1 MSETS
6 NKSVNDLP
14 NAAESSLAKEPKA
27 KKATSKKAVKKT
39 SVSGADSSKA
49 KKAKSDKKKLV
60 RQTAA
65 NLEEAVKKIQELSQ
79 TNLRKFNESLDI
91 AIKLGIDAKQTDQ
104 SVKGSILLPHGLGKK
119 VRIVVFTNNEDQ
131 KKIALESGAMLVG
144 LEDLIAKIEEGF
156 LDFDCC
162 IATPEVMQKI
172 SKVAKKL
179 GPRGLMPS
187 PKNGTVTT
195 DIKKAVSDAMK
206 GKVDFK
212 NDKAGIVHCS
222 AGKVNFAID
231 QLVENIKTIVKAVK
245 DSKTE
250 NSKGKFILHFY
261 LNSTMGPA
269 ISVNVDSL

>member
-1 MSETS
+1 MSEIS
-6 NKSVNDLP
+6 NKSASDSANVV
-14 NAAESSLAKEPKA
+14 ESLKELKSTKTAA
-27 KKATSKKAVKKT
+27 KKTVKKA
-39 SVSGADSSKA
+39 GA
-49 KKAKSDKKKLV
+49 KKEKSEKKKLV
-60 RQTAA
+60 RQSAA

-79 TNLRKFNESLDI
+79 TQARKFNESLDI

-104 SVKGSILLPHGLGKK
+104 SVKGSILLPNGLGKK
-119 VRIVVFTNNEDQ
+119 VRIIVFTNNEDQ
-131 KKIALESGAMLVG
+131 KKLALEAGAMLVG
-144 LEDLIAKIEEGF
+144 LEDLIARIEGGF
-156 LDFDCC
+156 IDFDCC
-162 IATPEVMQKI
+162 IATPDVMQKI

-195 DIKKAVSDAMK
+195 DIKKAVSEAMK

-212 NDKAGIVHCS
+212 NDKAGIIHCS
-222 AGKVNFAID
+222 AGKVNFAAE
-231 QLVENIKTIVKAVK
+231 QLIENIKTIVKAVK